1 MKIQSNK
8 LIQDLETITKENIK
22 FAEELKLLDENLLRY
37 RKYETSWNVLECLE
51 HLNRYGDYYLPE
63 INTELQKSNLTS
75 ESYFNS
81 GWLGNYFANSMLP
94 NAKMK
99 PMKTFKD
106 KNPLGVTLS
115 VQVIDVFI
123 AQQLELLNLLAQSRN
138 YNLNKIRIR
147 ISIVSWLRI
156 KLGDTFR
163 FVINHNVRHISQMR
177 NILKDNQF

>member
-1 MKIQSNK
+1 MKIESNK

-22 FAEELKLLDENLLRY
+22 FAQELKLLDENLLRY
-37 RKYETSWNVLECLE
+37 RKDEISWNVLECLE
-51 HLNRYGDYYLPE
+51 HLNRYGDYYIPE
-63 INTELQKSNLTS
+63 IKIQLQKSKVVPVKD
-75 ESYFNS
+75 FQS

-106 KNPLGVTLS
+106 KNPLGATLS
-115 VQVIDVFI
+115 VQVIDVFV

-138 YNLNKIRIR
+138 YNLNKIRIST
-147 ISIVSWLRI
+147 SIASWLRI

-163 FVINHNVRHISQMR
+163 FVINHNVRHISQVKAML
-177 NILKDNQF
+177 NEE